1 MTDLYWLLAANI
13 VVWTGLG
20 AYLVFLGRAQKSLD
34 IRLRQ
39 QEIMGEVKE
48 ND

>member
-13 VVWTGLG
+13 VVWLGLG
-20 AYLVFLGRAQKSLD
+20 AYIAFLGCKQKSLD
-34 IRLRQ
+34 IRFQ
-39 QEIMGEVKE
+39 QWEILK